1 MTRRPDARPSRPT
14 RDERFMCH
22 ALDAHGSAVYVV
34 ALAQTRSTHDAQDV
48 AQDVFLRLLTADTP
62 FTSEDHLR
70 AWLLRVTVNRCREL
84 GRLAW
89 NRRVDGA
96 DDRLLELPGDLPDPG
111 DAAVAALTESPVWRA
126 LRQLPDKLRVVALLF
141 YVEELPTA
149 QIAQVVGC
157 SPATVRTR
165 LHRAR
170 AQLRD
175 ALTSETEENHETP
188 EPLPAAYRRAQGP
201 CKGGSAP

>member
-96 DDRLLELPGDLPDPG
+96 DDRLLPETCPTRGTPQSRP
-111 DAAVAALTESPVWRA
+111 SPRA
-126 LRQLPDKLRVVALLF
+126 PSGARCA
-141 YVEELPTA
+141 
-149 QIAQVVGC
+149 
-157 SPATVRTR
+157 SSRT
-165 LHRAR
+165 
-170 AQLRD
+170 
-175 ALTSETEENHETP
+175 S
-188 EPLPAAYRRAQGP
+188 
-201 CKGGSAP
+201 